1 MLKIERSCSQRIITA
16 ALKHPSSA
24 LLGLL
29 DANGLEFTLF
39 PDQQSLSDALAA
51 KPGAI
56 VVHNQNPGAKTSIAA
71 MDLPDDQLVIE
82 IREET
87 KGVLGL
93 LATRYGDQSHV
104 PMEW

>member
-16 ALKHPSSA
+16 ALKNPSSA

-29 DANGLEFTLF
+29 DAEGVQFTIY
-39 PDQQSLSDALAA
+39 PDQQSLNEALMSQ
-51 KPGAI
+51 PGAI
-56 VVHNQNPGAKTSIAA
+56 VVHNQNHEAKTSIAE
-71 MDLPDDQLVIE
+71 MNLSDSQLVIE

-93 LATRYGDQSHV
+93 QATRFGDHSDI